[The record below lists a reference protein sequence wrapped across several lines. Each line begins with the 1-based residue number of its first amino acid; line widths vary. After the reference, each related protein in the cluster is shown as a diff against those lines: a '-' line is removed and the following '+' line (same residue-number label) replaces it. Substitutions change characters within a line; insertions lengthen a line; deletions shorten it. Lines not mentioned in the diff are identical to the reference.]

1 MPEREFIIRALHE
14 YEHRVMAETA
24 DEAAQM
30 MNEGEA
36 GRGECVGYEIE
47 AVVSADKAKSFWDGE
62 DERKMCA
69 SCGHLLV
76 DGHTG
81 SRDRTDCIIE
91 KKKPGVNPHPTSCD
105 SYRCDCKVAIDPTPE
120 EEDEDV

>member
-1 MPEREFIIRALHE
+1 MSEKEFVIRAHHQ

-36 GRGECVGYEIE
+36 GKGECVGYEIE
-47 AVVSADKAKSFWDGE
+47 AVVSADKANSFWDE
-62 DERKMCA
+62 ADERMKCRN
-69 SCGHLLV
+69 CGHLLV

-81 SRDRTDCIIE
+81 SSYRIDCIVA
-91 KKKPGVNPHPTSCD
+91 KKKPGVNPHPNSCD
-105 SYRCDCKVAIDPTPE
+105 EYGCKCLAAVDPTT